1 MDITVPI
8 PEAYVIH
15 KIIINE
21 QRGKK
26 SEKDRQSIEH
36 LMPYLNMDTFE
47 EISKTLSKSEKK
59 SVEKYLKYLTRIDL
73 DKGVEL
79 I

>member
-8 PEAYVIH
+8 SEAYVIH

-21 QRGKK
+21 QRGRK

-47 EISKTLSKSEKK
+47 EIFKTLSKSEKK